1 MQRIKD
7 NRYQVIK
14 DGRIN
19 MKNLMQLQ
27 KNRHDEESD
36 IYNRYV
42 GYWDTGISRGNRE
55 LDGLCIVPKSDPNGD
70 IPYHKEHAMR
80 SLNIRSQN
88 IGIEDDVV
96 WVGIKFANED
106 AYYNVKDVYGRNLT
120 EEEFKE
126 IQEDSRKY
134 QEFEL
139 RCWSGVFRMEF
150 EDKDDLHKVI
160 SRIFKV
166 ETSAV
171 IGDRID
177 SEFNALTGEILI
189 SFKAQLERSKI

>member
-14 DGRIN
+14 DGRVN

-42 GYWDTGISRGNRE
+42 GYWDTGINRGNQE
-55 LDGLCIVPKSDPNGD
+55 LDGLCIVPKSDPKGD
-70 IPYHKEHAMR
+70 MPYHKEHAMR

-177 SEFNALTGEILI
+177 SEFDALTGEILI

>member
-1 MQRIKD
+1 
-7 NRYQVIK
+7 
-14 DGRIN
+14 
-19 MKNLMQLQ
+19 
-27 KNRHDEESD
+27 
-36 IYNRYV
+36 
-42 GYWDTGISRGNRE
+42 
-55 LDGLCIVPKSDPNGD
+55 
-70 IPYHKEHAMR
+70 
-80 SLNIRSQN
+80 QN

-177 SEFNALTGEILI
+177 SEFDALTGEILI